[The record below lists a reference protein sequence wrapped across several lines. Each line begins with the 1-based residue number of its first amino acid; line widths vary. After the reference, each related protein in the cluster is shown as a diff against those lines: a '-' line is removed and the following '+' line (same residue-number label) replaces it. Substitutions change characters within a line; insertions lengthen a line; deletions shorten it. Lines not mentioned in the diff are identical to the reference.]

1 MWRALSNKRNI
12 YTKTHSR
19 DILLNDK
26 TYTTIS
32 TVINE
37 MISMHPREVPSF

>member
-1 MWRALSNKRNI
+1 MWPSVTNA
-12 YTKTHSR
+12 TH
-19 DILLNDK
+19 DK

-37 MISMHPREVPSF
+37 MISMHPRGVPKSF